1 MKLQTKLIVTLVLVG
16 LAVVFIVQNAAV
28 VDIRFL
34 FWKMSMSRALFM
46 FFMLAV
52 GIVTGW
58 ILHSYFL
65 HKKEAEKTSS
75 H

>member
-1 MKLQTKLIVTLVLVG
+1 MQTKLIVTLVLVG

-52 GIVTGW
+52 GIVAGW

>member
-58 ILHSYFL
+58 ILHSYL
-65 HKKEAEKTSS
+65 MHKKEAEKSSS

>member
-58 ILHSYFL
+58 ILHSYLL
-65 HKKEAEKTSS
+65 HKKEVEKTSS

>member
-1 MKLQTKLIVTLVLVG
+1 MQTKLVVTLVLVG

-34 FWKMSMSRALFM
+34 FWKISMSRALFM
-46 FFMLAV
+46 FFMLAI
-52 GIVTGW
+52 GIVSGW

-65 HKKEAEKTSS
+65 HKKEAEKPSN
-75 H
+75 

>member
-1 MKLQTKLIVTLVLVG
+1 MQTKLIVTLVLVG
-16 LAVVFIVQNAAV
+16 LAVVFIVQNTAV

-46 FFMLAV
+46 FFMLTV
-52 GIVTGW
+52 GIVAGW
-58 ILHSYFL
+58 ILRGYLL

>member
-1 MKLQTKLIVTLVLVG
+1 MQTKLVVTLVLVG
-16 LAVVFIVQNAAV
+16 LAVVFIVQNATV

-34 FWKMSMSRALFM
+34 FWKLSMSRALFM
-46 FFMLAV
+46 FIMLAI

-65 HKKEAEKTSS
+65 HKKEAENTSS
-75 H
+75 R

>member
-1 MKLQTKLIVTLVLVG
+1 VQTKLIVTLVLVG
-16 LAVVFIVQNAAV
+16 LAVLFIVQNASV
-28 VDIRFL
+28 VEIRFL

-52 GIVTGW
+52 GIVSGW

-65 HKKEAEKTSS
+65 HKKTGDEPSS
-75 H
+75 D

>member
-1 MKLQTKLIVTLVLVG
+1 MQTKLIVTLVLVG
-16 LAVVFIVQNAAV
+16 LAVLFIVQNAAV

-46 FFMLAV
+46 FFMLAI

-65 HKKEAEKTSS
+65 HKKETDNTPSQ
-75 H
+75 

>member
-1 MKLQTKLIVTLVLVG
+1 MQTKLIVTLVLVG
-16 LAVVFIVQNAAV
+16 LAVLFIVQNAAV

-34 FWKMSMSRALFM
+34 FWKLSMSRALFM

-58 ILHSYFL
+58 VLHSYFL
-65 HKKEAEKTSS
+65 HKKDTQKQSTQ
-75 H
+75 